1 MKPRSL
7 GKSGERG
14 ESATRN
20 GHRTISVFRVQ
31 IGSETAS
38 ARTNSEEHA
47 SMLTQLENLRSSI
60 SGVSI
65 NEETTNIIQFQRAF
79 QASARI
85 VSIVDE
91 LLQTTLAMGA
101 GG

>member
-1 MKPRSL
+1 
-7 GKSGERG
+7 
-14 ESATRN
+14 
-20 GHRTISVFRVQ
+20 VFQ

-38 ARTNSEEHA
+38 AQASSDEHA

-65 NEETTNIIQFQRAF
+65 NEETTEIIQFQRAF
-79 QASARI
+79 QASARV
-85 VSIVDE
+85 VSVIDE

-101 GG
+101 